1 MTAAAN
7 QLDTP
12 ADLVNILAV
21 GLAKRPDEIA
31 MISRRAKWTWRELE
45 EMSIRLAKSYL
56 AHGMKPGDR
65 VASLMPNRWELL
77 VHYLACLKAGL
88 VATPLNY
95 RYMAPEI
102 DHALG
107 LSGSVV
113 LVAHAERVADLAATE
128 LTEKLPLGVVTYSA
142 EEGTGPRFED
152 MLKAEHPEISLP
164 VLDPDAP
171 YVIFFTSGSTGKP
184 KGVTHS
190 LHTLGWMCRYISHS
204 MGIVE
209 DDVMLPG
216 SSMSHMGGFLWSF
229 SCIVE
234 GVKLIVARSFDGDE
248 MLPIF
253 REFKP
258 TVLFMIPAALF
269 ELVRDH
275 HGSHDDFASIRLC
288 ISGGDKI
295 SSVLEHEFM
304 EKAGIIVSE
313 IYGMTEIGVSHYN
326 QDKSLDHLGSVGSV
340 APGFEAI
347 IRDDDRNE
355 VPFDTPGR
363 VWVRSNCTTLGYW
376 GNKEATEEAR
386 DADGWFDTGD
396 ILKKDAAGF
405 YWFCGRKKQIIVH
418 DGSNICPQEVE
429 EALQGHSSVE
439 HAGVVGVHDLVH
451 GENVIAYITWQAG
464 TAAATAPELIAH
476 AKALVGYKAPEEIV
490 VLEEMPFNATGK
502 VDRVTLKRY
511 AEEAH
516 RVDAELAV

>member
-1 MTAAAN
+1 
-7 QLDTP
+7 
-12 ADLVNILAV
+12 
-21 GLAKRPDEIA
+21 
-31 MISRRAKWTWRELE
+31 
-45 EMSIRLAKSYL
+45 MSIRLAKSYL

-65 VASLMPNRWELL
+65 VASLMPNRWELV

-113 LVAHAERVADLAATE
+113 LVSHAERAEDLAGTE
-128 LTEKLPLGVVTYSA
+128 LVKDLPLGVITFSA
-142 EEGTGPRFED
+142 EAGGGPCIED
-152 MLKAEHPEISLP
+152 MLKAEHSEFELP

-190 LHTLGWMCRYISHS
+190 LNTMGWMCRYISHS
-204 MGIVE
+204 MGVNK

-216 SSMSHMGGFLWSF
+216 SSISHIGGFLWSF
-229 SCIVE
+229 AAIAE
-234 GVKLIVARSFDGDE
+234 GIKVIVAQNFDGDE
-248 MLPIF
+248 LLPIF

-258 TVLFMIPAALF
+258 TVIFMIPAALF

-275 HGSHDDFASIRLC
+275 HGTHDDFSSLRLC

-295 SSVLEHEFM
+295 SDVLEHEFM

-313 IYGMTEIGVSHYN
+313 IYGMTELGASHYN
-326 QDKSLDHLGSVGSV
+326 QDKSLDHLGSVGTV
-340 APGFEAI
+340 APGFESV
-347 IRDDDRNE
+347 IRDDDSNE
-355 VPFDTPGR
+355 VPLGTPGR
-363 VWVRSNCTTLGYW
+363 LWVRSKCTTLRYW
-376 GNKEATEEAR
+376 DNEAATDEAY

-396 ILKKDAAGF
+396 IMKKDENGF
-405 YWFCGRKKQIIVH
+405 YWFFGRKKQIIVH

-429 EALQGHSSVE
+429 EALQAHSSVE
-439 HAGVVGVHDLVH
+439 HVGVVGIHNLVH
-451 GENVIAYITWQAG
+451 GENVVAYITVHAG
-464 TAAATAPELIAH
+464 ETLPAISELIAF
-476 AKALVGYKAPEEIV
+476 AKTKVGYKAPEEIV
-490 VLEEMPFNATGK
+490 VLDEMPFNATGK
-502 VDRVTLKRY
+502 VDRVTLKRF

-516 RVDAELAV
+516 RVDANLSSQLN